1 MTLALDKRE
10 ALAICF
16 RNLKGTKAKDL
27 LLTARALKYLKG
39 LPEFQSNKRLGE
51 EVGVSGEIVR
61 QFIALLDLPPSVQSH
76 LEQGTLGLEQGRRLW
91 QLDQARP
98 SMVEDAAQAM
108 GSMTAM
114 EARDFVEYLI
124 RTPSVSVQEALAAL
138 EAAKPNVSHEY
149 HVDAALDENAY
160 RALAAQARERRV
172 RVNDL
177 VSMIV
182 NRWLEEDRDVRL
194 S

>member
-1 MTLALDKRE
+1 MTPALDKRE

-16 RNLKGTKAKDL
+16 RNLKGTKAKDF

-39 LPEFQSNKRLGE
+39 LPEFHSNKRLGE

-91 QLDQARP
+91 QLDQTRP
-98 SMVEDAAQAM
+98 SVVEDAARAM

-124 RTPSVSVQEALAAL
+124 RTPAASVQEALAAL

-160 RALAAQARERRV
+160 QALAAQAREQRI